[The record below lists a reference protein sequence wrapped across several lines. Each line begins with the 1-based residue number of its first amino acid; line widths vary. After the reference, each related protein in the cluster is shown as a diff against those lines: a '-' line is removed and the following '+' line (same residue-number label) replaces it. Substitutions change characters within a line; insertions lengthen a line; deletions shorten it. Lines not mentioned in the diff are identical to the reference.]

1 MLGWAGPLSKGKSS
15 MGRVEG
21 KVALV
26 TGAARGI
33 GKEISL
39 TLAREGAD
47 LVINAL
53 HAPNLELLAR
63 EVELLGRKA
72 KIAVADISKK
82 AQVQRMVETAIEAFG
97 RIDILVCNAGIT
109 RFAPFLEMTEEDW
122 DLVMEVDLKGTFLCG
137 QAVAKHMVGRRY
149 GKIVNISSTSGLGAR
164 NHTMANYAASKAG
177 AINLSRVM
185 ALALGEHGINVNV
198 VAPGV
203 IRTEMGLSR
212 RTPEQ
217 YEAYLD
223 LYRTQTAL
231 RRAGEPE
238 DIANAVLFLAS
249 DESSFMTG
257 QVIVCDGGLKDGLL
271 R

>member
-1 MLGWAGPLSKGKSS
+1 

-33 GKEISL
+33 GREIAL

-47 LVINAL
+47 VVINAL
-53 HAPNLELLAR
+53 HAPNLEVLAR
-63 EVELLGRKA
+63 DIEALGRRA
-72 KIAVADISKK
+72 KPAVADISKK
-82 AQVQRMVETAIEAFG
+82 AEVDRMVETAIDTFG

-122 DLVMEVDLKGTFLCG
+122 DVVIDVDLKGTFLCG
-137 QAVAKHMVGRRY
+137 QAVARQMVPRRS
-149 GKIVNISSTSGLGAR
+149 GKIVNISSMSGLGAR
-164 NHTMANYAASKAG
+164 NPTMANYAASKAG

-203 IRTEMGLSR
+203 INTEMGLSR
-212 RTPEQ
+212 RTPE
-217 YEAYLD
+217 EWAAYLD
-223 LYRTQTAL
+223 LYKTQTAL
-231 RRAGEPE
+231 RRVGEPQ

-257 QVIVCDGGLKDGLL
+257 QVVVCDGGLKDGLL

>member
-1 MLGWAGPLSKGKSS
+1 MGKLD
-15 MGRVEG
+15 G

-33 GKEISL
+33 GRAIAL

-47 LVINAL
+47 IVVNAL
-53 HAPNLELLAR
+53 HAENLETLK
-63 EVELLGRKA
+63 EEIQKLGRTA
-72 KIAVADISKK
+72 QTAVADVSKK
-82 AQVQRMVETAIEAFG
+82 KDVDRMVHDATASFG
-97 RIDILVCNAGIT
+97 HIDILVCNAGIT
-109 RFAPFLEMTEEDW
+109 RFAPFLEMSEDDW
-122 DLVMEVDLKGTFLCG
+122 NIVVDVDLKGTFLCG
-137 QAVAKHMVGRRY
+137 QAVARHMVGRKY

-177 AINLSRVM
+177 VINLSRVM

-203 IRTEMGLSR
+203 INTEMGLSR

-217 YEAYLD
+217 WAAYLE
-223 LYRTQTAL
+223 LYRQQTAL
-231 RRAGEPE
+231 RRVGEAQ

-257 QVIVCDGGLKDGLL
+257 QVIVSDGGLKDSLL

>member
-1 MLGWAGPLSKGKSS
+1 MGKLDD
-15 MGRVEG
+15 

-33 GKEISL
+33 GKEIAL

-47 LVINAL
+47 IIGNAL
-53 HAPNLELLAR
+53 NAPNLELLAA
-63 EVELLGRKA
+63 EIEKLGRRA
-72 KIAVADISKK
+72 LTVTADISKK
-82 AQVQRMVETAIEAFG
+82 ADVDRMVDMAIAAFG
-97 RIDILVCNAGIT
+97 KIDILVCNAGIT

-122 DLVMEVDLKGTFLCG
+122 DAVIAVDLKGTFLCG
-137 QAVAKHMVGRRY
+137 QAVGKHMVSRKY
-149 GKIVNISSTSGLGAR
+149 GKIINVSSLSGMGAR
-164 NHTMANYAASKAG
+164 NPTMANYAASKAG
-177 AINLSRVM
+177 VNNLSRVM

-212 RTPEQ
+212 RSPAE

-223 LYRTQTAL
+223 LYRQQTAL
-231 RRAGEPE
+231 RRVGEAS

-249 DESSFMTG
+249 DDSSFITG
-257 QVIVCDGGLKDGLL
+257 QVIVSDGGVKDGLL